1 MLKCHQ
7 QEEKAS
13 LIEQMASWTA
23 LTLKLRRHKTFKQ
36 IQNIKTII
44 ITVLIWF
51 TTFWLICNETVISL
65 SFDKHTSTRI
75 PTYYHASTPFVVCVV
90 RRIQNAN
97 GERFRISPNTI
108 PTSIRKCLK
117 PLLQQWPS
125 KMRRKKPNILGNI
138 LPGSEPQVGFQTV
151 QTLRAGEVPK
161 HSFELRNWS
170 FIMTST

>member
-65 SFDKHTSTRI
+65 SFDKHTSTHI

-90 RRIQNAN
+90 VRIQ
-97 GERFRISPNTI
+97 T
-108 PTSIRKCLK
+108 
-117 PLLQQWPS
+117 
-125 KMRRKKPNILGNI
+125 
-138 LPGSEPQVGFQTV
+138 
-151 QTLRAGEVPK
+151 
-161 HSFELRNWS
+161 
-170 FIMTST
+170 